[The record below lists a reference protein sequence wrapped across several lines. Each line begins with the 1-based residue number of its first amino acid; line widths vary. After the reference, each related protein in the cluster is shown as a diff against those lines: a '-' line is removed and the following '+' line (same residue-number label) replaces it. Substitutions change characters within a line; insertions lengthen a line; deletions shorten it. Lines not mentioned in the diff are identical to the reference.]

1 MSALVLTG
9 LVLSGSAA
17 HTTPR
22 TTDGLL
28 ASSIGASDPGTDQSI
43 VIGPEP
49 TQQQLMT
56 PPIDEESLVDGT
68 VPLHNVD
75 LPNVPTRGIPEI
87 ALAAYRNAELSLQSS
102 TPNCGMS
109 WHLLAGIGK
118 IESNHAGNGRT
129 DAEGTTRGIIYGP
142 ALDGTLPGNEI
153 IPAAEGGYVRAV
165 GPMQFLPGTWAIYAA
180 DGNGDRNTDPNN
192 IFDAVLG
199 AGKYL
204 CSGDLDMR
212 DQKQELRAVLR
223 YNNSLE
229 YASKVLSWSNAYKT
243 GGAPAQGELAPIP
256 DSTPDGGMPEGAG
269 SSMSVGETV
278 VADPAAPPEETPA
291 PEATPDPPPAD
302 APDTTVTTVP
312 QNPRATLQL
321 KIRVTINIPGR
332 APIPCGIFCP
342 PSALPKPPPIP
353 VPTSPSP
360 RPTTQTTTPTTTPST
375 TTPTTVAPT
384 TRPPAP
390 APSTTTQST
399 TQQPIAPPPATTD
412 RKPPPTTP
420 KPTTQAPPKP
430 PAPQQSAPP
439 PPPQQQQATPPPTTP
454 NQQPAAPAT
463 PAPRQPAPQQQ
474 PTPPPPPQ
482 QPAAPAPSQPITPQP
497 PPAPAPA
504 PQPAA
509 PPATKPQPTTPVP
522 VTPAS
527 KQPAPPAAPNSRPAP
542 PAAPG
547 SQPAPP
553 ATPSTKQPP
562 ANQKPPAQAPA
573 PPTTTIQPPTP
584 QP

>member
-22 TTDGLL
+22 TPDGLL
-28 ASSIGASDPGTDQSI
+28 ASSIGTADPGTDQSI
-43 VIGPEP
+43 IIGPEP

-56 PPIDEESLVDGT
+56 PPLDEESLVNGT

-153 IPAAEGGYVRAV
+153 IPAADGGYVRAV

-291 PEATPDPPPAD
+291 PEATTDPPPS
-302 APDTTVTTVP
+302 DTPGTTSTTDT
-312 QNPRATLQL
+312 QMPRATLQL

-332 APIPCGIFCP
+332 APIPCGVFCP
-342 PSALPKPPPIP
+342 TPTLPKVPAIP
-353 VPTSPSP
+353 VPTSPQP
-360 RPTTQTTTPTTTPST
+360 RPTTQTPTPTTPPST
-375 TTPTTVAPT
+375 TTPTTTSPT
-384 TRPPAP
+384 PRPPAP
-390 APSTTTQST
+390 TPSTTTQPT
-399 TQQPIAPPPATTD
+399 TQQPPPAATE
-412 RKPPPTTP
+412 RRPSPTTTTAPP
-420 KPTTQAPPKP
+420 KPTTPKP
-430 PAPQQSAPP
+430 PAPQQSTPP
-439 PPPQQQQATPPPTTP
+439 PPPNQQQATPPPTTP
-454 NQQPAAPAT
+454 KQQPAAPAT
-463 PAPRQPAPQQQ
+463 PAPQQPATPAPHQQSAA
-474 PTPPPPPQ
+474 PPPPPPAAPTPSQ
-482 QPAAPAPSQPITPQP
+482 PTTPQPAAPAPP
-497 PPAPAPA
+497 

-509 PPATKPQPTTPVP
+509 PPAPKPQPTTTVP

-527 KQPAPPAAPNSRPAP
+527 KQPAPPAAPNPQ
-542 PAAPG
+542 PAAP
-547 SQPAPP
+547 A
-553 ATPSTKQPP
+553 APSTKQPP
-562 ANQKPPAQAPA
+562 ASQKPPAPA
-573 PPTTTIQPPTP
+573 PTTPTTTLRPPTP